1 MRTKFLATAALVSL
15 ACLSAS
21 TANAQAVPVAF
32 RLFHFGRSVA
42 LAESRFALSM
52 SRHAKALALESD
64 DAVSAI
70 TKLPDITK
78 SAARLKFNVLDG
90 KLKIGS
96 LKKFP
101 GIEIEGGEINLYKIG
116 SAGVGAAYCGTAE
129 CLKTAGRWFVNE
141 VVKTKEL
148 AEGIQKVTE
157 PATRSTLDE

>member
-1 MRTKFLATAALVSL
+1 
-15 ACLSAS
+15 
-21 TANAQAVPVAF
+21 
-32 RLFHFGRSVA
+32 
-42 LAESRFALSM
+42 M
-52 SRHAKALALESD
+52 SRHAKDLALGSD
-64 DAVSAI
+64 DAASAI

-78 SAARLKFNVLDG
+78 SAAPLKFNVLDG

-101 GIEIEGGEINLYKIG
+101 GIEIEGGEINLYKTA
-116 SAGVGAAYCGTAE
+116 SAGAGAAYCGTTE

-141 VVKTKEL
+141 VVKAKEL